1 MSLIYLMLI
10 LILFDVENGLV
21 DGTDEVAKCVLVA
34 AYDFHKTHVLAS
46 AFTLD
51 GSNFCAWCVL
61 WQSIVTAKVAEAV
74 VKERAKGFM
83 QVVNVELLLAVGIVL
98 YAVVIGE

>member
-1 MSLIYLMLI
+1 MLI
-10 LILFDVENGLV
+10 LILINVENGFV
-21 DGTDEVAKCVLVA
+21 DSTDEVAKCVLVA

-61 WQSIVTAKVAEAV
+61 WKAIVTAKMAEAV
-74 VKERAKGFM
+74 VKEEAKGCV
-83 QVVNVELLLAVGIVL
+83 QVVNGELLLSIGIVL